1 MHIPYVRSYAGA
13 EVVGLTDTDE
23 GRAKTTAARFGIAE
37 YRPDPCRAHR
47 AAPARCRAHRHPP
60 ATHAALAIQA
70 MEAGCHVFVEKPMA
84 VNLEEAEA
92 MEAASRRYGVK
103 LCVDHNHLFDPALVQ
118 AKAMVAQGGIGELVS
133 VETFEG
139 FSLGTPDNPYVE
151 PGAAAHWVHRLPGGI
166 FQNLAPHPVYLL
178 LAFLDPPKTLHA
190 VAQKTGRVPTS
201 FADELRVLVSSDNG
215 IGCFMVSLSIQPFM
229 KYVNLFGTEGSIR
242 VNLSTNSLTVAK
254 NRELPRALAR
264 GMLGVDEATQLVQS
278 TVANA
283 YRSPEAA
290 CGRIPAW
297 ACSSRSSIAASRR
310 IALRR
315 WMARRAARWFASS
328 IKCGSRSAAD
338 GVCHRR
344 LWRPSAMKV
353 LVTGGTGFLGRHLV
367 ERLALEGDEVW
378 VLAGAASR
386 TRSSAASAC
395 TWWPATCG
403 NGPRCA
409 MPSRTRTS
417 STIARARSRRAGAG
431 STSSR

>member
-1 MHIPYVRSYAGA
+1 MKVGIVGGGQIATVHIPYVRSYAGA

-23 GRAKTTAARFGIAE
+23 GRAKTTAARFGIANTTRTLAE
-37 YRPDPCRAHR
+37 LIERHRPDVVHIVT
-47 AAPARCRAHRHPP
+47 PP
-60 ATHAALAIQA
+60 QTHATLAIQA

-103 LCVDHNHLFDPALVQ
+103 LCVDHNHLFDPAMVQ

-151 PGAAAHWVHRLPGGI
+151 PGSAAHWVHRLPGGI
-166 FQNLAPHPVYLL
+166 FQNLAPHPVYLM

-215 IGCFMVSLSIQPFM
+215 LGCFMVSLSIQPFM

-278 TVANA
+278 TMANA
-283 YRSPEAA
+283 YQVAR
-290 CGRIPAW
+290 GR
-297 ACSSRSSIAASRR
+297 
-310 IALRR
+310 LRPYPG
-315 WMARRAARWFASS
+315 M
-328 IKCGSRSAAD
+328 
-338 GVCHRR
+338 GVLINELYRCIEEN
-344 LWRPSAMKV
+344 RPSPVDGEAGREV
-353 LVTGGTGFLGRHLV
+353 VRILDQVWEQIGRGTGYATVGFQGRG
-367 ERLALEGDEVW
+367 R
-378 VLAGAASR
+378 
-386 TRSSAASAC
+386 
-395 TWWPATCG
+395 
-403 NGPRCA
+403 
-409 MPSRTRTS
+409 
-417 STIARARSRRAGAG
+417 
-431 STSSR
+431 